1 MILVLR
7 PRFKT
12 KTMFWTYV
20 LSLRFP
26 SFMAQTHDNTV
37 MNDQSG
43 LRCSLKAL
51 LLTIVLMS
59 VTNVTNGTEVEMN
72 EEL

>member
-1 MILVLR
+1 
-7 PRFKT
+7 
-12 KTMFWTYV
+12 
-20 LSLRFP
+20 
-26 SFMAQTHDNTV
+26 MAETPDNTV
-37 MNDQSG
+37 MNDQLG

-51 LLTIVLMS
+51 PLTIVLMS

>member
-1 MILVLR
+1 
-7 PRFKT
+7 
-12 KTMFWTYV
+12 
-20 LSLRFP
+20 
-26 SFMAQTHDNTV
+26 MAETPDNTV
-37 MNDQSG
+37 MNDQLG